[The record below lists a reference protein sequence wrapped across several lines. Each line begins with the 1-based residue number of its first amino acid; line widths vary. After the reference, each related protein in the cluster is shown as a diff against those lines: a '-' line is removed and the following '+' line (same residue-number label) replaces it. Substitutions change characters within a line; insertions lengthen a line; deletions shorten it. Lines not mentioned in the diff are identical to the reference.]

1 MAIGGSHTAP
11 VALLSPCAHPK
22 SAYHAAPRFA
32 LCMRR
37 LGALL
42 NHIPKPPAALSR
54 FNWDPRD
61 MPTSAVRVPVHLG
74 RPWPTNDFFIFS
86 CCGISG
92 LFAVKCTCHRDANR
106 KPQTWHFQMC
116 ISKDRALQVII
127 LALSF
132 GGTPAMYSRAQW
144 WPHGHALTVHENRPG

>member
-1 MAIGGSHTAP
+1 
-11 VALLSPCAHPK
+11 
-22 SAYHAAPRFA
+22 
-32 LCMRR
+32 
-37 LGALL
+37 
-42 NHIPKPPAALSR
+42 
-54 FNWDPRD
+54 

-86 CCGISG
+86 YCGISG
-92 LFAVKCTCHRDANR
+92 LFAVKCTCQRDENR

-127 LALSF
+127 LALIF

-144 WPHGHALTVHENRPG
+144 WPHGHALTVHESRPG

>member
-1 MAIGGSHTAP
+1 MKAAIRLLTYVYHTHDKCIVYGGNNAT
-11 VALLSPCAHPK
+11 
-22 SAYHAAPRFA
+22 PRFA

-42 NHIPKPPAALSR
+42 NHIPEPPAALSR
-54 FNWDPRD
+54 FNWDQRD

-74 RPWPTNDFFIFS
+74 RPWPTNDFCIFS

-127 LALSF
+127 LALIF